1 MIDKIFLYLILFIPF
16 SFLLGPFTT
25 DCTTILIVLFFFIKI
40 YKKKE
45 LFYFKNNYLKFF
57 LLFNLVLII
66 SSLLSENILLSLKTS
81 FFFFRFYICCIAIWY
96 ALENYKNLL
105 NKFFFSSLIAISI
118 TTLSALYEL
127 IFIKNFFYS
136 VNNASG
142 ELTRL
147 SGFLTKK
154 LVIGSYLTRIGSI
167 LFALSSIYLLNKKN
181 NFYIFF
187 LGLLCAVIIIF
198 ISGERTAFFSIF
210 LFLILTIIY
219 FRKKINIY
227 LVISVLLL
235 SFFVILNFEP
245 IKKRMVDLTINQLNN
260 TMNVEWKFGKNDP
273 NDFVYIS
280 VHHNAHART
289 ALKMFY
295 DSPVIGHGPGMFR
308 FICHKFLYNE
318 FSCTTHPHNFYLQL
332 LSETGT
338 FGFLFFLVFFIQ
350 VSFKIFVGLLKPI
363 YNKKNNIEFL
373 LYSSILISIVPFFPS
388 GNLFNNWLAPQIF
401 LPFGFLLYL
410 NNRKN
415 L

>member
-1 MIDKIFLYLILFIPF
+1 MIDKFFLYLILFIPF
-16 SFLLGPFTT
+16 SFLLGPFIT

-40 YKKKE
+40 YKKKK
-45 LFYFKNNYLKFF
+45 FIYFKNNYFKIF

-66 SSLLSENILLSLKTS
+66 SSLLSENILHSLKTS

-154 LVIGSYLTRIGSI
+154 LVVGSYLTRIGSI
-167 LFALSSIYLLNKKN
+167 LFAISSIYLLNKKN

>member
-16 SFLLGPFTT
+16 SFLLGPFIT

-260 TMNVEWKFGKNDP
+260 TMNVEWKYWKNDP

>member
-1 MIDKIFLYLILFIPF
+1 M
-16 SFLLGPFTT
+16 
-25 DCTTILIVLFFFIKI
+25 
-40 YKKKE
+40 
-45 LFYFKNNYLKFF
+45 
-57 LLFNLVLII
+57 
-66 SSLLSENILLSLKTS
+66 
-81 FFFFRFYICCIAIWY
+81 
-96 ALENYKNLL
+96 
-105 NKFFFSSLIAISI
+105 
-118 TTLSALYEL
+118 
-127 IFIKNFFYS
+127 
-136 VNNASG
+136 
-142 ELTRL
+142 
-147 SGFLTKK
+147 
-154 LVIGSYLTRIGSI
+154 
-167 LFALSSIYLLNKKN
+167 
-181 NFYIFF
+181 
-187 LGLLCAVIIIF
+187 CAVIIIF

-219 FRKKINIY
+219 VRKKINIY
-227 LVISVLLL
+227 LVISVSLL

-260 TMNVEWKFGKNDP
+260 TMNVEWNFGKNDP

-350 VSFKIFVGLLKPI
+350 VSSKIFVGLLKPI

-373 LYSSILISIVPFFPS
+373 LYSSILISIMPFFPS

>member
-1 MIDKIFLYLILFIPF
+1 MIDKFFLYLILFIPF
-16 SFLLGPFTT
+16 SFLLGPFIT

-40 YKKKE
+40 YKKKK
-45 LFYFKNNYLKFF
+45 FIYFKNNYFKIF

-66 SSLLSENILLSLKTS
+66 SSLLSENILHSLKTS
-81 FFFFRFYICCIAIWY
+81 FFFFRFYICFIAIWY

-154 LVIGSYLTRIGSI
+154 LVVGSYLTRIGSI
-167 LFALSSIYLLNKKN
+167 LFAISSIYLLNKKN

>member
-1 MIDKIFLYLILFIPF
+1 MIDKIFLYIILFIPF
-16 SFLLGPFTT
+16 SFLLGPFIT
-25 DCTTILIVLFFFIKI
+25 DCTTILIVLFFFIKT

-66 SSLLSENILLSLKTS
+66 SSLLSENILHSLKTS
-81 FFFFRFYICCIAIWY
+81 LFFFRFYICCIAIWY

-118 TTLSALYEL
+118 TTLSVLYEF

-154 LVIGSYLTRIGSI
+154 LVVGSYLTRIGSI
-167 LFALSSIYLLNKKN
+167 LLALSSIYFLNKKN

-187 LGLLCAVIIIF
+187 LGLLYVAIIIF

-210 LFLILTIIY
+210 FFLILTVIY

-227 LVISVLLL
+227 LVVSVVLLP
-235 SFFVILNFEP
+235 FFVILNFEP
-245 IKKRMVDLTINQLNN
+245 IKKRMVDLTISQLKN
-260 TMNVEWKFGKNDP
+260 TEWKSEKNDP

-280 VHHNAHART
+280 AHHNAHART

-295 DSPVIGHGPGMFR
+295 DSPVTGHGPGMFR

-350 VSFKIFVGLLKPI
+350 VSVKIFVGLLMPI

-373 LYSSILISIVPFFPS
+373 LYSSILISIMPFFPS

-401 LPFGFLLYL
+401 IPLGFLLYL
-410 NNRKN
+410 NNRKK

>member
-16 SFLLGPFTT
+16 SFLLGPFIT
-25 DCTTILIVLFFFIKI
+25 DCTTILIVFFFFIKI

-45 LFYFKNNYLKFF
+45 FIYLKNNYLKFF

-66 SSLLSENILLSLKTS
+66 SSLLSENILYSLKTS

-260 TMNVEWKFGKNDP
+260 TMNVELKFGKNDP

>member
-16 SFLLGPFTT
+16 SFLLGPLIT
-25 DCTTILIVLFFFIKI
+25 DCTTILIVFFFFIKI
-40 YKKKE
+40 YTNKK
-45 LFYFKNNYLKFF
+45 LFYFKNNFFKYF
-57 LLFNLVLII
+57 LLFNIVLII
-66 SSLLSENILLSLKTS
+66 SSLLSENIFHSLKSS

-105 NKFFFSSLIAISI
+105 NKFFYSSLIAISI
-118 TTLSALYEL
+118 TSLSVLYEL
-127 IFIKNFFYS
+127 IFIKNFYYS
-136 VNNASG
+136 VNNVSV

-154 LVIGSYLTRIGSI
+154 LVVGSYLTRIGSI

-181 NFYIFF
+181 NFYIFYF
-187 LGLLCAVIIIF
+187 GLLCIAITIF

-210 LFLILTIIY
+210 LFFILTLIY

-227 LVISVLLL
+227 LGIFFFLL
-235 SFFVILNFEP
+235 SFFFILNFEP
-245 IKKRMVDLTINQLNN
+245 IKKRMIDLTINQLKN
-260 TMNVEWKFGKNDP
+260 TMSFEWKFEKNDP
-273 NDFVYIS
+273 KDFVYIS
-280 VHHNAHART
+280 VHHNAHARS

-295 DSPVIGHGPGMFR
+295 DSPVVGHGPNMFR
-308 FICHKFLYNE
+308 FVCHKFLYNK

-338 FGFLFFLVFFIQ
+338 FGFLFLLIFLIQ
-350 VSFKIFVGLLKPI
+350 VSIKIFSGLLKPI
-363 YNKKNNIEFL
+363 YSKKNNIKFL
-373 LYSSILISIVPFFPS
+373 LYLSILISIMPFFPS